1 MNNKTIIDVTYLA
14 HWSGKLTGIPRVI
27 DELARRYSGNPD
39 TVFVI
44 WDERM
49 MKYFQT
55 DFAEMLNVRGRK
67 IHYSL
72 RRGGKNRAVSTVA
85 RYLGF
90 GTFYRILNKV
100 GTKFHAPIFNSIAR
114 VCINVRYAANQTLEI
129 SKRDILF
136 IPMGIWHSEGYINM
150 VNSMKSSGVKIAQIS
165 YDMLPIVTPQYSNHS
180 TEPMLDY
187 TERTFPVS
195 DVIFS
200 ISEHTKRDIEQW
212 LKSQKLD
219 VPDIQVFRLGDD
231 FKKIKV
237 NDLKRFENSSTIKK
251 KQYILCVGTIEL
263 RKNHAILYYVYR
275 IAAARGITLP
285 PLVVVGRKGWQGD
298 GVYDLMT
305 KDPEVNKHISV
316 LTDTSD
322 EELSWLYKNAKYT
335 IYPSFY
341 EGWGLPVAESISY
354 GVPVLASN
362 TSSIPEIAG
371 DLIEYFDPISAED
384 VLSKIQYMENAQNL
398 KDSIKKVGRYQQ
410 TTWDDT
416 FRQINRGLE
425 GLHEKN

>member
-1 MNNKTIIDVTYLA
+1 MSKTIIDITYLA
-14 HWSGKLTGIPRVI
+14 HWHGKLTGIPRVI
-27 DELARRYSGNPD
+27 DELARRYNGRDD

-49 MKYFQT
+49 MKYLQT
-55 DFAEMLNVRGRK
+55 DFTETSAVRGRK
-67 IHYSL
+67 IYYSF
-72 RRGGKNRAVSTVA
+72 RNNGKNRAVSTLA
-85 RYLGF
+85 RYAGF
-90 GTFYRILNKV
+90 GTFYRLFNKI
-100 GTKFHAPIFNSIAR
+100 GNKFNIHLFNTIAR
-114 VCINVRYAANQTLEI
+114 MCINIRYSANQTPEI
-129 SKRDILF
+129 NSKDILF
-136 IPMGIWHSEGYINM
+136 IPMGIWHSESYITT
-150 VNSMKSSGVKIAQIS
+150 VSSLQANGVKIAQVS

-180 TEPMLDY
+180 TEPMIDY

-200 ISEHTKRDIEQW
+200 ISEHTKMDIEQW
-212 LKSQKLD
+212 LKSRELD
-219 VPDIQVFRLGDD
+219 VPDIKVFRLGDD
-231 FKKIKV
+231 FKKIKA
-237 NDLKRFENSSTIKK
+237 NQPKRFEDTSPIKK

-275 IAAARGITLP
+275 LAAARGITLP
-285 PLVVVGRKGWQGD
+285 PLVVVGRKGWQGE

-305 KDPEVNKHISV
+305 KDPEVNQYISV

-322 EELSWLYKNAKYT
+322 EELSWLYENAKYT

-341 EGWGLPVAESISY
+341 EGWGLPVAESISH

-371 DLIEYFDPISAED
+371 DLVEYLDPISAED
-384 VLSKIQYMENAQNL
+384 VLSKIQYMENEKNL
-398 KDSIKKVGRYQQ
+398 KESIEKIKRYRP

-416 FRQINRGLE
+416 FQQINEGLE
-425 GLHEKN
+425 ELHEKN